1 MTPGSDIEHNASLA
15 WGHWM
20 RTVKTPHHGI
30 VIIDEHNQE
39 WRSVRSAFWC
49 GRLNMSADSDRI
61 VDESLELMLAVLI
74 SKGGRTVPFGEDVD
88 GLFDG
93 GDRFYRHFIYWLQA
107 TNLLGKASGGPFG
120 AGTTAE
126 GASVVRML
134 IATRPPELANI
145 PVGPSAIAAF
155 GPQDASNEC
164 NRTGFEV
171 GGGAV
176 SDFPYAIVRERR
188 FRRHMVSLLYRNPE
202 DGVPM
207 ARTIWSTT
215 CADQA
220 SRDRLH
226 KWLHDR
232 MHRWS
237 QWGEIA
243 RRSGAHALSQHLIA
257 AIAAEPTF
265 ESSPVEDGPDITTDH
280 ASNE

>member
-1 MTPGSDIEHNASLA
+1 MTPGADIAHDASLA

-20 RTVKTPHHGI
+20 RTVQTPRQGI
-30 VIIDEHNQE
+30 VVVDEHNQE
-39 WRSVRSAFWC
+39 WRSIRSAFWC
-49 GRLNMSADSDRI
+49 GRLNMSADNDRI
-61 VDESLELMLAVLI
+61 VDENLELMLAVLI
-74 SKGGRTVPFGEDVD
+74 SKCGARVPFGEDVD

-93 GDRFYRHFIYWLQA
+93 DDRFYRWFVYWLQSA
-107 TNLLGKASGGPFG
+107 GLLERVPNGPFG
-120 AGTTAE
+120 APTTAE

-134 IATRPPELANI
+134 LATRPPELVNI
-145 PVGPSAIAAF
+145 PVGASAIAAF
-155 GPQDASNEC
+155 GPQNASNEC
-164 NRTGFEV
+164 DRASFEV
-171 GGGAV
+171 GEGTIGE
-176 SDFPYAIVRERR
+176 FPYAIVREQR

-226 KWLHDR
+226 RWLHDR

-237 QWGEIA
+237 SWGEIA

-257 AIAAEPTF
+257 AIAAEPTWG
-265 ESSPVEDGPDITTDH
+265 SAPVEDDPDITIDH
-280 ASNE
+280 AAHK